1 MLTLAHLFSKTRA
14 EVLRL
19 LFDQP
24 GKESHLRNLARDA
37 GLSPSSLLR
46 ELTSLVEMELV
57 ISQRDGNRH
66 YYRANEQ
73 HPLYPELRGLVQ
85 KTSGMTAE
93 IQRALINVEGVDAVL
108 IFGSTAADAMSSSSD
123 IDLLVLGAAGLRKV
137 TSALR
142 GLGLRFN
149 RELNP
154 VCFTIKEWA
163 EKLSRGDIFAK
174 KVWTE
179 PKLWLKGNADVIGE
193 LEGQRVASGARHL
206 ETTNQ

>member
-1 MLTLAHLFSKTRA
+1 MLTLANLFSKSRA

-66 YYRANEQ
+66 YYRANEL
-73 HPLYPELRGLVQ
+73 HPLYRELRGLVQ
-85 KTSGMTAE
+85 KTSGMMAE
-93 IQRALINVEGVDAVL
+93 IQRALSHVEGVDAIIV
-108 IFGSTAADAMSSSSD
+108 FGSAASDAMSGSSD
-123 IDLLVLGAAGLRKV
+123 IDLLILGSSGLRKI

-142 GLGLRFN
+142 GMGLRFN
-149 RELNP
+149 REVNP
-154 VCFTIKEWA
+154 VCFTTEEWRG
-163 EKLSRGDIFAK
+163 KLARGDIFAK

-193 LEGQRVASGARHL
+193 LEVQRVASGARHH